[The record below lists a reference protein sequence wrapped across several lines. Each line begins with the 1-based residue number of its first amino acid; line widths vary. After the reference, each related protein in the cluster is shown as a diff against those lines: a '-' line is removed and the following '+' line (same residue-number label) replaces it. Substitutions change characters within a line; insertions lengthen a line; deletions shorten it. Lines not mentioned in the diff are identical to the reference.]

1 MAKVTALPNY
11 QRSVP
16 RRVFFDRK
24 ELNKI
29 LNVYGTMVIAGKW
42 RDYAIDG
49 GKDQAAFSIFRRASE
64 MPLYRIVKR
73 PEWEHKQGA
82 YAVLSPSGEILKRGK
97 DLDQLLRYFDRKKLK
112 LVK

>member
-16 RRVFFDRK
+16 RQVFFDRK

-29 LNVYGTMVIAGKW
+29 LNVYGTMVVAGKW

-49 GKDQAAFSIFRRASE
+49 GKDQAVFSIFRRASE

-73 PEWEHKQGA
+73 PAWEQKQGA
-82 YAVLSPSGEILKRGK
+82 YAVLSPSGEVLKRGK